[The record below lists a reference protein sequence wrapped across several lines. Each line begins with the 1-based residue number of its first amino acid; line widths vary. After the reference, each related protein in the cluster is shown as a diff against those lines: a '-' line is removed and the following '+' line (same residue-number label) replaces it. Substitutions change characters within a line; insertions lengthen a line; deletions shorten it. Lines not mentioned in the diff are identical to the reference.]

1 MRYIKTFNAIS
12 NKGLDR
18 FSEDKYV
25 VSEEV
30 DSADAILLRSH
41 ALQVSDLNEEVLA
54 VARAGAGVN
63 NIPLEDCS
71 KRGIVVFNTPG
82 ANANSVKELVLTSLL
97 VSARDVVGGMS
108 YLGSLKGDLNSN
120 ELEELVEKNK
130 KLFKGY
136 ELKEKVLGVI
146 GLGAIGSAVART
158 GLDMGMTVTGYDP
171 ALSVEAAWR
180 VPSEVERKNTMIDL
194 FTDADFISLHVPL
207 LEETRGLVDAAILKS
222 AKPGLV
228 ILNFAREPIVDNQAM
243 MKAIQEGVV
252 RKYVSDFPVTELLN
266 NDAVVFTPHLGAST
280 VEAEENCAE
289 MAVDQ
294 LIEFLETGNI
304 VNSVNFPTVSMGR
317 RVGSRLAVV
326 NKNVP
331 GMLGKITSLL
341 ASKNANVADLT
352 NKSREELAY
361 NLIDIEQEPDDE
373 LLFNLRSLENVMSV
387 RVITL

>member
-1 MRYIKTFNAIS
+1 MRQIKTFNVIS

-18 FSEDKYV
+18 FSKEKYL
-25 VSEEV
+25 VSEEIAR
-30 DSADAILLRSH
+30 ADAILLRSH
-41 ALQVSDLNEEVLA
+41 VLQISELNQEVLA

-63 NIPLEDCS
+63 NIPVEDCS

-108 YLGSLKGDLNSN
+108 YVASLKNDLSSD

-130 KLFKGY
+130 KLFKGN
-136 ELKEKVLGVI
+136 ELKEKVLGVV
-146 GLGAIGSAVART
+146 GLGAIGSAVARA
-158 GLDMGMTVTGYDP
+158 GLDMGMTVVGYDP

-180 VPSEVERKNTMIDL
+180 VPSEVERQNSMVDL
-194 FTDADFISLHVPL
+194 FASADFISLHVPL
-207 LEETRGLVDAAILKS
+207 IEETRGMIDAATLKN

-228 ILNFAREPIVDNQAM
+228 VLNFAREPIVDNEAM
-243 MKAIQEGVV
+243 IDSIQNGMV
-252 RKYVSDFPVTELLN
+252 RKYVSDFPVAELLN
-266 NDAVVFTPHLGAST
+266 NDSVIFTPHLGAST
-280 VEAEENCAE
+280 LEAEENCAE
-289 MAVDQ
+289 MAADQ

-304 VNSVNFPTVSMGR
+304 INSVNFPAVSMSR
-317 RVGSRLAVV
+317 RVGSRLAIV

-331 GMLGKITSLL
+331 GMLGQITSLL

-352 NKSREELAY
+352 NKSREQLAY

>member
-1 MRYIKTFNAIS
+1 MDT
-12 NKGLDR
+12 
-18 FSEDKYV
+18 
-25 VSEEV
+25 
-30 DSADAILLRSH
+30 ADAILLRSH
-41 ALQVSDLNEEVLA
+41 ALQVSELNQELLA

-63 NIPLEDCS
+63 NIPLEECS

-108 YLGSLKGDLNSN
+108 YVGSLKDDISAN

-136 ELKEKVLGVI
+136 ELKGKVLGVA

-158 GLDMGMTVTGYDP
+158 GLDIGMTVTGFDP

-180 VPSEVERKNTMIDL
+180 VPSEVERKNTIEDL
-194 FTDADFISLHVPL
+194 FADAEFISLHVPL
-207 LEETRGLVDAAILKS
+207 LEETRGLVDADILKN

-228 ILNFAREPIVDNQAM
+228 ILNFAREPIVDNQAVI
-243 MKAIQEGVV
+243 KAIQGGVV

-266 NDAVVFTPHLGAST
+266 NESVVFTPHLGAST

-294 LIEFLETGNI
+294 LVEFLETGNI
-304 VNSVNFPTVSMGR
+304 VNSVNFPTVSMNR

-326 NKNVP
+326 NRNVP
-331 GMLGKITSLL
+331 GMLGQITSLL
-341 ASKNANVADLT
+341 ASKNANVADLS

-361 NLIDIEQEPDDE
+361 NLIDIVQEPDEE

>member
-387 RVITL
+387 RIITL

>member
-243 MKAIQEGVV
+243 MKAIQEGIV

-304 VNSVNFPTVSMGR
+304 VNSVNFPSVSMGR

-331 GMLGKITSLL
+331 GMLGQITSLL
-341 ASKNANVADLT
+341 ASKDANVADLT
-352 NKSREELAY
+352 NKSRAELAY
-361 NLIDIEQEPDDE
+361 NLIDIEQKPDDE

>member
-243 MKAIQEGVV
+243 MKAIQEGIV